1 MPHTTPVQPFG
12 RHAPAVGGPA
22 PRIPEA
28 VRQRLAVAVLL
39 TANFTV
45 TADFSVLNVAL
56 PHIGS
61 SLGFSLGGLQWIATA
76 FSLCAAGFTLSFGRL
91 ADLVGR
97 RRLFLIGV
105 AALGAS
111 SLAGGLADRPWILVT
126 ARVVQGLATAAVIPS
141 ALALLTTGFP
151 DGPLRERVLGL
162 NGALMAGGF
171 TTGAVVG
178 GLLTDVL
185 DWRWAFF
192 LNVAVAVAVL
202 ALGPAVLPTDRV
214 EHRPRL
220 DLPGAATAT
229 LGLLALVYGLT
240 QAGEGSW
247 TSPRCWAFL
256 GAALVLTAAFVA
268 AERRAP
274 DPLVPLPVLRRPAVA
289 WGNAAGVLA
298 FATITS
304 VVYLLTLYSQEVLG
318 HSALW
323 TGFAF
328 TAMGVGSVI
337 GGVAGP
343 RVIAATGSR
352 NAMIAGFAVQG
363 AATVPLAFL
372 GRPAGWTAVLLAATF
387 VAGAANLVA
396 IVAFMVTAT
405 STLPD
410 AQQGT
415 ATGLATMSQQIGFTL
430 GIPAMSAVTTA
441 RLHALG
447 DTGPDALL
455 SALGTALAVNAA
467 VCLVT
472 AALLRTVLPS
482 SVRIPAAPPSA

>member
-1 MPHTTPVQPFG
+1 M
-12 RHAPAVGGPA
+12 
-22 PRIPEA
+22 
-28 VRQRLAVAVLL
+28 

-56 PHIGS
+56 PHIGTA
-61 SLGFSLGGLQWIATA
+61 LGFSLSGLQWIATA
-76 FSLCAAGFTLSFGRL
+76 FSLCAAGFTLTVGRM
-91 ADLVGR
+91 ADFVGR
-97 RRLFLIGV
+97 RCMFLVGIT
-105 AALGAS
+105 ALGAS
-111 SLAGGLADRPWILVT
+111 SLAGGLADSPWVLVS

-151 DGPLRERVLGL
+151 EGPLRERALGL

-171 TTGAVVG
+171 TTGAVAG

-192 LNVAVAVAVL
+192 VNVAVAGAVL
-202 ALGPAVLPTDRV
+202 ALGPAVLPADRV
-214 EHRPRL
+214 ERRPRL
-220 DLPGAATAT
+220 DLPGATTAT

-256 GAALVLTAAFVA
+256 VAAGVFAAAFHA
-268 AERRAP
+268 AEKRAP
-274 DPLVPLPVLRRPAVA
+274 EPLVPLPILRRPTVA

-323 TGFAF
+323 TGLSF
-328 TAMGVGSVI
+328 TAMGVGSII
-337 GGVAGP
+337 GGAAGP
-343 RVIAATGSR
+343 HVIAAMGSR
-352 NAMIAGFAVQG
+352 NAMIAGFVVQG
-363 AATVPLAFL
+363 ATTFPLAFL
-372 GRPAGWTAVLLAATF
+372 GRSAGWTTVLLAATF

-396 IVAFMVTAT
+396 IVAFMVTVTGA
-405 STLPD
+405 LPD

-415 ATGLATMSQQIGFTL
+415 ATGLATMSQQVGFTL
-430 GIPAMSAVTTA
+430 GIPVMSAVTTA

-447 DTGPDALL
+447 NAGPDALL
-455 SALGTALAVNAA
+455 SALSTAMAVNAA
-467 VCLVT
+467 VCLIT
-472 AALLRTVLPS
+472 AGLLRMVLPTA
-482 SVRIPAAPPSA
+482 VRLPRA